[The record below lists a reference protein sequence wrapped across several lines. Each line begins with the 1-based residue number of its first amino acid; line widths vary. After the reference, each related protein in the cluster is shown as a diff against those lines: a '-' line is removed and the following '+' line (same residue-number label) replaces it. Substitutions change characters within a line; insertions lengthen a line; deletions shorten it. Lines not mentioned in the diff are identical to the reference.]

1 LSNRVLCLFAFLGFL
16 IATASAQSSFK
27 RFNFN
32 VGGGVGIG
40 RGDVGRIVG
49 ASNHGEAGFGMN
61 FSRRFGFNAE
71 YMYYDLPLKPSVIQ
85 NQFLLPGAGGNVQSG
100 TLNGIVKAP
109 FFGRWGAYGIFGVG
123 WYQRNVSNRR
133 EPLAAGTPC
142 QPAWRWWDL
151 TCVPSGNFGPPVIPN
166 SPPYPPQ
173 ALSSNTKGAGG
184 FNAGGGVTYPF
195 KRLHAKWYLE
205 GRYHRAYQ
213 SDGQTTFIPV
223 TIGLRW

>member
-1 LSNRVLCLFAFLGFL
+1 LTNRVLCFVAFLGL
-16 IATASAQSSFK
+16 SIATASAQSTFK
-27 RFNFN
+27 RFNFD
-32 VGGGVGIG
+32 VGGGLGIG
-40 RGDVGRIVG
+40 RGDVAKFVG
-49 ASNHGEAGFGMN
+49 NSYHGVAGFGMN

-71 YMYYDLPLKPSVIQ
+71 YMYYGLPLKTSVIQ
-85 NQFLLPGAGGNVQSG
+85 NQFLLPGATGNVQSG

-109 FFGRWGAYGIFGVG
+109 FLSRWGAYGIFGVG

-133 EPLAAGTPC
+133 EPLAPGTPC

-151 TCVPSGNFGPPVIPN
+151 TCVGSLPVIPN
-166 SPPYPPQ
+166 SPPQ
-173 ALSSNTKGAGG
+173 ALASNSKGAGG
-184 FNAGGGVTYPF
+184 FNAGGGVTHPF

-205 GRYHRAYQ
+205 ARYHRAYH

>member
-1 LSNRVLCLFAFLGFL
+1 MSHRVVCFVAFFGLS
-16 IATASAQSSFK
+16 IATASAQSTLK

-32 VGGGVGIG
+32 VGGGLGIG
-40 RGDVGRIVG
+40 RGDVGKLVG
-49 ASNHGEAGFGMN
+49 ASPHGEAGFGMN
-61 FSRRFGFNAE
+61 VSRRFGFDAE

-100 TLNGIVKAP
+100 TLNGIVKMP
-109 FFGRWGAYGIFGVG
+109 FFGRAYGIFGVG

-133 EPLAAGTPC
+133 EPLSPGTAC

-151 TCVPSGNFGPPVIPN
+151 TCVASSNFGPSVIPN
-166 SPPYPPQ
+166 SPAQ
-173 ALSSNTKGAGG
+173 AISSNSKGAGG
-184 FNAGGGVTYPF
+184 FNAGAGVTYPF

-205 GRYHRAYQ
+205 ARYHRAYH
-213 SDGQTTFIPV
+213 SDGQTSFIPV